1 MNKVTTLPIDL
12 GQPSEFKGDNSIG
25 STASAERGDNFSQ
38 VLAQNSPEN
47 LRGNKAAKSVAEKS
61 DNVQDVNNSSEND
74 ITNKDEK
81 AQSLQENQTTKN
93 TENQKVEAET
103 SEQLN
108 ENIQDKLLS
117 GENESDKNAEQA
129 QTEQL
134 LQLLQNSDQTLIEN
148 KVVEQQANTVTADNI
163 KQAQEIKQSVA
174 QAVIQ
179 DDEINKQ
186 TLAQASLVT
195 ESKQGVNKQES
206 NSATVV
212 LDDSLQQAKML
223 TPKTGE
229 ILDPKTGKN
238 WKGKI
243 ELPIDPPVVV
253 QKSQVSLDTASLV
266 SDKAMANAEQAQGVD
281 DETLTAKL
289 VALAQDKQGV
299 LKANDNDIALNATNK
314 EASKEGKVANSDSAK
329 REDSQYAKIAQTLT
343 SVDNVKNL
351 QGEALTLEGDNKA
364 KVLPFAL
371 NQGANNET
379 KNASDKLTDSLAA
392 VVKGDEESTEAS
404 EQAVIDHITKKE
416 LKPTEV
422 KGDQQIYSTL
432 TTQANTSTNHYSE
445 ADIQDIQTLQAISD
459 KVIEINTQNQ
469 KIELIKQAETI
480 AIYKKDFINNLQD
493 KVMVMVQQKL
503 QQVDIRLDPPELGKM
518 QVRLHLHNDQATVQ
532 FTVQNQQAKESLEQN
547 MPRLREMLA
556 EQGVNVGDAN
566 VGQQGEKGFMG
577 AGEQGHSNHV
587 DNAGEDEYLDA
598 SQVFTGKVVKGSA
611 TGIDYYA

>member
-12 GQPSEFKGDNSIG
+12 GQAPEFKGDNSIG
-25 STASAERGDNFSQ
+25 STESAERGDNFSQ
-38 VLAQNSPEN
+38 VLAQNSPDN

-61 DNVQDVNNSSEND
+61 DSVQDVNNSSEND

-81 AQSLQENQTTKN
+81 AQSLQENQATKN
-93 TENQKVEAET
+93 TENQKSEAET
-103 SEQLN
+103 SEQLD

-174 QAVIQ
+174 QAVMQ

-186 TLAQASLVT
+186 TLVQVSLVT
-195 ESKQGVNKQES
+195 ESKQGANKQES
-206 NSATVV
+206 NSAVV

-229 ILDPKTGKN
+229 ILDPNTGKN

-243 ELPIDPPVVV
+243 ELPIDPPAVV
-253 QKSQVSLDTASLV
+253 QKSQASLDTASLV
-266 SDKAMANAEQAQGVD
+266 SDKTMANAEQVQGAD

-329 REDSQYAKIAQTLT
+329 LEDSQYAKIAQTLT
-343 SVDNVKNL
+343 SLDNVKNL
-351 QGEALTLEGDNKA
+351 QGEALTLEGENKA
-364 KVLPFAL
+364 KVLPFVL

-392 VVKGDEESTEAS
+392 IKGDEESTEAS
-404 EQAVIDHITKKE
+404 EQAIIDHIAKKE
-416 LKPTEV
+416 FKPTEA
-422 KGDQQIYSTL
+422 KGDQQIYGTL
-432 TTQANTSTNHYSE
+432 TPQANTSTNHYSE

-459 KVIEINTQNQ
+459 KVIETNTQNQ

-532 FTVQNQQAKESLEQN
+532 FTVQNQQAKEALEQN